1 MIDENSMKESNT
13 PNMGNRIVNFYK
25 EKPKI
30 ATIIASATALL
41 MCALAWSIDGFLSS
55 DDDESKRPST
65 EEVDYTGYRDIS
77 TGVRTPSDYRRGG
90 DNEESITKR
99 IESEPND
106 RQTTTDESMKEIEEI
121 LTAEEV
127 LYTVKE
133 GDTRSNI
140 LMENVWLSSLKNE
153 DFAKKAVFSTLAK
166 NPQIKLIKQVKKGT
180 STASFPNLQSKLY
193 PGDIIKIRMPA
204 TRDSIRKMISIN
216 TAVIW
221 DPVPE
226 SERARFKYKLS
237 ITDNEPIASI
247 LTRFLSWPEVWYRT
261 KDGQKRIND
270 DNIKTFERLVK
281 KFCTIKKNGKLYY
294 FHQNVDIHENIVW
307 GANRRKGETIFID
320 LAGIRK
326 YLQSWPIARKTFERN
341 GLHSKPT
348 NLTDA
353 QDSLVLYDHKGL
365 IITKPQAKYS
375 NNGATYCAQTCRNLF
390 KDMAGLDIPRWD
402 AVDAINYVYT
412 SKKCMAGNLSGKK
425 FSADVVKKWQKN
437 GPQECNCE
445 AYRGTLDG
453 RTTSY
458 PYKHPRRRNLLFWEW
473 GLTAKE
479 IIDARNKLGDAL
491 KCEIN
496 FMQIFM
502 NDHVA
507 AGFYDKRYWWLIIDP
522 YLSSSLVIIPLEE
535 YIKIRQSTKDNSH
548 AQILKVNFFQAQN
561 APVLG
566 KIGENRLD
574 LLK

>member
-1 MIDENSMKESNT
+1 MIDENFMKKSNT
-13 PNMGNRIVNFYK
+13 PNTGNLIVNFHK
-25 EKPKI
+25 EKLK
-30 ATIIASATALL
+30 
-41 MCALAWSIDGFLSS
+41 LAFVAVAACLFSVLIHSKDNFLCS
-55 DDDESKRPST
+55 DDDESKRSLI
-65 EEVDYTGYRDIS
+65 EEVDYTGYRDTS

-99 IESEPND
+99 IESAPND
-106 RQTTTDESMKEIEEI
+106 RQTTADESTKEIEEI

-133 GDTRSNI
+133 GDSRSSI
-140 LMENVWLSSLKNE
+140 IMENVWLSGLKND
-153 DFAKKAVFSTLAK
+153 DFAKKAVFSTLTK

-180 STASFPNLQSKLY
+180 STASFPNLQSKLN

-204 TRDSIRKMISIN
+204 TRDSIRKRISIN

-270 DNIKTFERLVK
+270 DNIETFERLVK

-294 FHQNVDIHENIVW
+294 FHQNVDIHENILW

-320 LAGIRK
+320 LEGIRK
-326 YLQSWPIARKTFERN
+326 YLPSWPIARKTFERI

-353 QDSLVLYDHKGL
+353 QDSLVLYDHKGQ

-390 KDMAGLDIPRWD
+390 KDIAGLDIPMWD
-402 AVDAINYVYT
+402 AVKVINYVYT
-412 SKKCMAGNLSGKK
+412 SKKCMAGNLLGKN
-425 FSADVVKKWQKN
+425 FSADVVKKWQKK
-437 GPQECNCE
+437 GPKECNCE

-458 PYKHPRRRNLLFWEW
+458 PQPVKERGNLLYWHW

-479 IIDARNKLGDAL
+479 IIDATEELRRRL

-496 FMQIFM
+496 FMQICM
-502 NDHVA
+502 NNHA
-507 AGFYDKRYWWLIIDP
+507 AAAFLDKRFWWIVIDP
-522 YLSSSLVIIPLEE
+522 YPNRWYLIMTLDE
-535 YIKIRQSTKDNSH
+535 YTKIQRHT
-548 AQILKVNFFQAQN
+548 ILKVNFFQAQDV
-561 APVLG
+561 PVLG
-566 KIGENRLD
+566 KIGENRRD

>member
-1 MIDENSMKESNT
+1 MIDENSMKKPNT
-13 PNMGNRIVNFYK
+13 PNMGNRIIDFSERKLNTV
-25 EKPKI
+25 
-30 ATIIASATALL
+30 AGIASVAILLFYALKY
-41 MCALAWSIDGFLSS
+41 SRDDFLNSN
-55 DDDESKRPST
+55 DDESKRSLI
-65 EEVDYTGYRDIS
+65 EEVDYTGYRDTS
-77 TGVRTPSDYRRGG
+77 TSVRTPSDYRRGG

-99 IESEPND
+99 IESAPND

-133 GDTRSNI
+133 GDTRSSI

-180 STASFPNLQSKLY
+180 STVSFPNLQSKLN
-193 PGDIIKIRMPA
+193 PGDIIKIMMPA
-204 TRDSIRKMISIN
+204 TRDSIRKRISIN

-294 FHQNVDIHENIVW
+294 FHQNVDIHENTVW

-320 LAGIRK
+320 ILGMKK
-326 YLQSWPIARKTFERN
+326 YLQSWPIARKTFERT

-353 QDSLVLYDHKGL
+353 QDILVLYDHKGQ

-375 NNGATYCAQTCRNLF
+375 NNGATFCAQTCRNLF
-390 KDMAGLDIPRWD
+390 KDMAGLDIPMWD
-402 AVDAINYVYT
+402 AVKVINYVYT
-412 SKKCMAGNLSGKK
+412 SKKCMAGNLLGKK
-425 FSADVVKKWQKN
+425 FSADVVRNWQKK
-437 GPQECNCE
+437 GPKECNCE

-458 PYKHPRRRNLLFWEW
+458 PYKHPKRGNLIFWHW

-479 IIDARNKLGDAL
+479 IIDAAEELRRKL

-496 FMQIFM
+496 FMQICM
-502 NDHVA
+502 NNHVA
-507 AGFYDKRYWWLIIDP
+507 AAFLDKRFWWIVIDP
-522 YLSSSLVIIPLEE
+522 YPNRWYLIMTLDE
-535 YIKIRQSTKDNSH
+535 YRKIQKHT
-548 AQILKVNFFQAQN
+548 ILKVNFFQAQDV
-561 APVLG
+561 PVLG
-566 KIGENRLD
+566 KIGENRRD

>member
-1 MIDENSMKESNT
+1 MIDENFMKKSNT
-13 PNMGNRIVNFYK
+13 PNTGNLIVNFHK
-25 EKPKI
+25 EELK
-30 ATIIASATALL
+30 
-41 MCALAWSIDGFLSS
+41 LAFVAVAACLFSVLIHSKDNFLCSD
-55 DDDESKRPST
+55 DDDESKRSLI
-65 EEVDYTGYRDIS
+65 EEVDYTGYRDTS

-99 IESEPND
+99 IESAPND
-106 RQTTTDESMKEIEEI
+106 RQTTTDESTKEIEEI

-140 LMENVWLSSLKNE
+140 LMENVWLSSLKND
-153 DFAKKAVFSTLAK
+153 DFAKKAVFSTLTK

-180 STASFPNLQSKLY
+180 STASFPNLQSKLN

-204 TRDSIRKMISIN
+204 TRDSIRKRISIN

-270 DNIKTFERLVK
+270 DNIETFERLVK

-294 FHQNVDIHENIVW
+294 FHQNVDIHENILW

-320 LAGIRK
+320 LEGIRK
-326 YLQSWPIARKTFERN
+326 YLPSWPIARKTFERI

-353 QDSLVLYDHKGL
+353 QDSLVLYDHKGQ

-390 KDMAGLDIPRWD
+390 KDMAGLDIPMWD
-402 AVDAINYVYT
+402 AVKVINYVYT
-412 SKKCMAGNLSGKK
+412 SKKCMAGNLLGKN
-425 FSADVVKKWQKN
+425 FSADVVKKWQKK
-437 GPQECNCE
+437 GPKECNCE

-458 PYKHPRRRNLLFWEW
+458 PQPVNGRGNLLYWHW

-479 IIDARNKLGDAL
+479 IIDATEELRRRL

-496 FMQIFM
+496 FMQICM
-502 NDHVA
+502 NNHA
-507 AGFYDKRYWWLIIDP
+507 AAAFLDKRFWWIVIDP
-522 YLSSSLVIIPLEE
+522 YPNRWYLIMTLDE
-535 YIKIRQSTKDNSH
+535 YTKIQRHT
-548 AQILKVNFFQAQN
+548 ILKVNFFQAQDV
-561 APVLG
+561 PVLG
-566 KIGENRLD
+566 KIGENRRD